1 MNSFTQVKVIDVK
14 DSAALSFTYNNA
26 SIEVHDDDVM
36 PFSSLHGEDIFSSR

>member
-14 DSAALSFTYNNA
+14 DSTALSFTFNKA

-36 PFSSLHGEDIFSSR
+36 PFSSLHGVDTFSSL